1 MSNFEFNK
9 FIDMSTL
16 TPYEMEVVNE
26 RGFWEDRSRE
36 AREAKKEKYIEQQK
50 SEQKCYIQRFDI
62 ELRDYTDIA
71 LIFPNIYVVNEF
83 FEYLFVKA
91 LNDDVNGGWPFYYM
105 EYFETNRK
113 TSEKILKSGS
123 YNFDYPYIL
132 ATLIDWA
139 VDELGADRSSFE
151 YFMAQFS
158 PSDKPYYTR
167 INHFLI
173 TYLFGIKYN
182 YLVPS
187 TRDFYNKPQYTLQ
200 KKDYSLGYYTPAVV
214 RAEDGELYYYMSVP
228 FQSSK
233 VLFALDKPTLD
244 ILLTDRHRESIE
256 QVAFGKNTKE
266 HGRLKNFFKINFPI
280 RKRGSEK

>member
-1 MSNFEFNK
+1 MIDFEFNK
-9 FIDMSTL
+9 FIDKNTL
-16 TPYEMEVVNE
+16 TPYELEVVNE
-26 RGFWEDRSRE
+26 AGYWENRSRE
-36 AREAKKEKYIEQQK
+36 AREIKKEKFIEQQK
-50 SEQKCYIQRFDI
+50 REQKCYIQRFDV
-62 ELRDYTDIA
+62 ELRDYIDVA

-91 LNDDVNGGWPFYYM
+91 LNDEVNGGWPFYYK
-105 EYFETNRK
+105 EYFEINRK
-113 TSEKILKSGS
+113 TGEKMVTSGT

-132 ATLIDWA
+132 AAIIDWA
-139 VDELGADRSSFE
+139 VDELGADRASFE
-151 YFMAQFS
+151 YFMANFS

-167 INHFLI
+167 VNHFLI

-187 TRDFYNKPQYTLQ
+187 TIEYYNKPIYTAQ
-200 KKDYSLGYYTPAVV
+200 KKDYSLGYFTPAVV
-214 RAEDGELYYYMSVP
+214 RAEDGELYYFRSVP

-256 QVAFGKNTKE
+256 QVAFGKKTNDHK
-266 HGRLKNFFKINFPI
+266 GLKSFFKINFPV
-280 RKRGSEK
+280 RKRDR